1 MDKLILMRREDIL
14 FQKGIKAFNE
24 RNFYDAHEYWEEL
37 WLDYKLDDSKFIQ
50 GLIQLAVS
58 YYHLFNN
65 NLNGAKSMIKKCL
78 GKLENFDKSWG
89 IDVNDLKNQVQDVKN
104 HFNNINYTNEFIDS
118 YIILLK
124 VSHE

>member
-1 MDKLILMRREDIL
+1 MEKKDIL
-14 FQKGIKAFNE
+14 FQKGIKAFND
-24 RNFYDAHEYWEEL
+24 RNFYEAHEYWEEL
-37 WLDYKLDDSKFIQ
+37 WLDYKLEDSKFIQ

-89 IDVNDLKNQVQDVKN
+89 IDVNDLTNQVLDVKN
-104 HFNNINYTNEFIDS
+104 HINKINYTADIINR
-118 YIILLK
+118 YIIILK
-124 VSHE
+124 VTHE

>member
-1 MDKLILMRREDIL
+1 MGKEDIL
-14 FQKGIKAFNE
+14 FQKGIKSFNE

-89 IDVNDLKNQVQDVKN
+89 IDVNDLKNQVQDVKY
-104 HFNNINYTNEFIDS
+104 HFNNISYTNEFIDS
-118 YIILLK
+118 YIIILK
-124 VSHE
+124 VSHG

>member
-1 MDKLILMRREDIL
+1 MDKQIQMGKKDIL
-14 FQKGIKAFNE
+14 FKKGIKAFND

-37 WLDYKLDDSKFIQ
+37 WLDYKLEDSKFIQ

-89 IDVNDLKNQVQDVKN
+89 INVNDLKNQVQDVKN
-104 HFNNINYTNEFIDS
+104 HINNINYTGDNIDS
-118 YIILLK
+118 YIITLK
-124 VSHE
+124 VVHE

>member
-1 MDKLILMRREDIL
+1 MERKDIL
-14 FQKGIKAFNE
+14 FQKGIKAFND

-37 WLDYKLDDSKFIQ
+37 WLNYKLDDSKFIQ

-65 NLNGAKSMIKKCL
+65 NLNGAKSMISKCL
-78 GKLENFDKSWG
+78 GKLEKNIDKSWG
-89 IDVNDLKNQVQDVKN
+89 IDVNELKNKVQDVKK
-104 HFNNINYTNEFIDS
+104 HINNITYIEEINDS
-118 YIILLK
+118 YIIILN

>member
-1 MDKLILMRREDIL
+1 MGREDIL

-37 WLDYKLDDSKFIQ
+37 WLDYKLEDSKFIQ

-65 NLNGAKSMIKKCL
+65 NLNGAKSMIKKI
-78 GKLENFDKSWG
+78 KLKM
-89 IDVNDLKNQVQDVKN
+89 
-104 HFNNINYTNEFIDS
+104 
-118 YIILLK
+118 
-124 VSHE
+124 

>member
-1 MDKLILMRREDIL
+1 MGREDIL
-14 FQKGIKAFNE
+14 FQKGIKAFNK

-37 WLDYKLDDSKFIQ
+37 WLDYKLEDSKFIQ

-78 GKLENFDKSWG
+78 GKFENFDKSRG

-104 HFNNINYTNEFIDS
+104 HINSINSPAVFIDS
-118 YIILLK
+118 YIIMIK
-124 VSHE
+124 VSHED